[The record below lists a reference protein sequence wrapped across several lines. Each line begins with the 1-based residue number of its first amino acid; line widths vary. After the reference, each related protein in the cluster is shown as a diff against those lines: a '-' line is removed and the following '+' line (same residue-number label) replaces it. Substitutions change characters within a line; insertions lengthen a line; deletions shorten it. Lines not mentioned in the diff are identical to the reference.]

1 VTALRSA
8 IPLLLLLVL
17 CAGRAGGQEVVLE
30 DHLGDRAGMEMRRLI
45 ERGRYQVLD
54 RDTILPPD
62 FHWPGD
68 LVVFRA
74 VVRLEGR
81 VDGAVAVVQG
91 DFFLR
96 PNGFV
101 GGPVLEIG
109 GAAHLS
115 GLATAGEVIALAPV
129 IRPETVWD
137 GDRIVITLHE
147 PPPPPRL
154 RPGGVAGLRGLAYD
168 RVNALTIAAGG
179 TLRLGGG
186 ADGAYL
192 DATALYHTARRRLGG
207 QAALVLPLHRNVEAV
222 ALVASATATNDYW
235 IRGPL
240 SNSLAALLLR
250 SDGRDYFH
258 SDRASLTLGRP
269 QGPALIA
276 GEFSLRPRVTLLAS
290 QDRSLASADPW
301 SLRGGR
307 GPWRPNPP
315 VSDGMLVSA
324 TGGATAEW
332 RGVAGRFLGDAT
344 IEWSPEGLGDFR
356 FAQAIAAGRWEARAL
371 RDHSLVVYARGMGS
385 VDGRPA
391 PLQRWGFVGGGG
403 TVPTL
408 PIASLRGDRLV
419 FVESIYR
426 APLTFVQVPVIGSPT
441 LRFYHAAGAA
451 WPTGTQAPPLE
462 QSLGVGLEAAVFHA
476 TILIDP
482 AASRSRPVLD
492 LGTTFARPVV
502 RRLF

>member
-17 CAGRAGGQEVVLE
+17 CAGRAPGQEVVLA
-30 DHLGDRAGMEMRRLI
+30 DHMGDRAAEEMRRLI

-54 RDTILPPD
+54 RDTVLPAD

-68 LVVFRA
+68 LVVFRVA
-74 VVRLEGR
+74 VRLEGR

-96 PNGFV
+96 PNGIV

-109 GAAHLS
+109 GGAHLS
-115 GLATAGEVIALAPV
+115 GLATAGEVITLAPV
-129 IRPETVWD
+129 IRPEVVWD
-137 GDRIVITLHE
+137 GERIVITLHE
-147 PPPPPRL
+147 PPPPPRV
-154 RPGGVAGLRGLAYD
+154 RPGGLAGLRSLTYD
-168 RVNALTIAAGG
+168 RVNALTVAAGG

-186 ADGAYL
+186 ADGADL
-192 DATALYHTARRRLGG
+192 DATALYHTARRRFGG
-207 QAALVLPLHRNVEAV
+207 QAALVLPLHRNLETVAV
-222 ALVASATATNDYW
+222 VASATVTNDDW

-240 SNSLAALLLR
+240 SNSLGALLLR

-269 QGPALIA
+269 PGPALIA
-276 GEFSLRPRVTLLAS
+276 GEFSFRPRVTVLAS

-315 VSDGMLVSA
+315 ISEGTLVSA
-324 TGGATAEW
+324 TAGATVEW
-332 RGVAGRFLGDAT
+332 RGLAGRFLGDAT
-344 IEWSPEGLGDFR
+344 IEWAPEGLGDFE
-356 FAQAIAAGRWEARAL
+356 FAHAVAAGRWEARAL
-371 RDHSLVVYARGMGS
+371 WDHSLVVYARGMGS

-391 PLQRWGFVGGGG
+391 PLQRWTFVGGGG
-403 TVPTL
+403 TIPTL
-408 PIASLRGDRLV
+408 PIAALRGDRLA

-426 APLTFVQVPVIGSPT
+426 APLPFVQVPVIGSPT
-441 LRFYHAAGAA
+441 LRFYHVAGAA
-451 WPTGTQAPPLE
+451 WPSGTPAPPLE

-476 TILIDP
+476 TLLIDP
-482 AASRSRPVLD
+482 AVPRSRPVLD